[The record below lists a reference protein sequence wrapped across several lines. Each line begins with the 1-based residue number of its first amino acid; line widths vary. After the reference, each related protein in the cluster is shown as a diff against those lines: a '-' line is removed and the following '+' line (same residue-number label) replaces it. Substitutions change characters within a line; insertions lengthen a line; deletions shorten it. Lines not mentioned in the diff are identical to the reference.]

1 MKKAP
6 LLILVLMMMWVS
18 WGKVMAMEIAPG
30 IYRTVLDNGLVLIVE
45 ENHRAP
51 VVAVQVWVKA
61 GSVYETD
68 KEAGITHLI
77 EHMIFKG
84 TKKRGPGQIAEAI
97 ESMGGSINAFT
108 SYDYTCYHVTGPR
121 EILDTAL
128 DVLSDAVFH
137 SVFDPKELER
147 EKQVVLEEM
156 RMREDQPAVALAEAI
171 MAKAYKKFPYRRP
184 IIGYPDT
191 VKSFTRK
198 DILKYMARRYRPCQM
213 AVVIVGDVDPE
224 EALAKAA
231 EYFGKAPK
239 KPIDQVKFPEE
250 PPKTAPEL
258 VTIDREV
265 QEGYFHIALPG
276 PNLLSPDAPVMD
288 VMAAIL
294 GQGES
299 SRLYRKLVRDEN
311 LAHTIS
317 AYSFT
322 PMGPGLFEVSGTA
335 APENLREVLKQAL
348 VEIFRL
354 KYEPVLP
361 EELEKAKV
369 MVAAGFVYSRETMQ
383 GEARKL
389 GTFEMI
395 AGDPLKAQAYYQAV
409 KKVSAEQIREAAEKY
424 FSKQAV
430 VAGLLAAGADKIISP
445 EELQNLVDEADLEAS
460 GVEPGS
466 TAWIVPTIRKK
477 LPNGLTVLITPQKDV
492 PTVAMTLIFPGGL
505 RYETKETN
513 GLFRTMTTCW
523 TRGTDK
529 YPAEVLA
536 TKVEAMGGEIKGFSG
551 RNTFGL
557 QAEFLADYF
566 SKALDLFAD
575 VTLHPAFSPAE
586 LDKARP
592 ELLAAIARQEDNPLQ
607 LALREF
613 YRLLFAPHPY
623 GLNILG
629 DPTVIQKLSSDDL
642 KKAYHRYV
650 RPDEGVLAIVGD
662 VDPEKT
668 LAMVKKLFGDW
679 KAPDIKPPQDKTPE
693 PLFEPRI
700 STISLDREQV
710 HIILGFRTVG
720 LSSPDRF
727 PLEVLNAILAGQGGR
742 LFKTLRD
749 QEALAYAVTS
759 FLTLGV
765 NTGGLGFYIA
775 TAPEKKKMALEG
787 LWREIARITQD
798 GATEQE
804 LERAKSWLIGRYQTG
819 LQTNSAQAMEQALN
833 EVLGL
838 GYNFGLRYVQKI
850 QDVTLEQV
858 QQVAQKYMQ
867 NQPYVL
873 VTVGP
878 TEP

>member
-1 MKKAP
+1 MKRHI
-6 LLILVLMMMWVS
+6 LIFLVVLASVL
-18 WGKVMAMEIAPG
+18 WGKAMAMEIAPG

-84 TKKRGPGQIAEAI
+84 TKKRGPGEIATLI

-108 SYDYTCYHVTGPR
+108 SYDYTCYHVTGPK

-128 DVLSDAVFH
+128 DVLSDAVFN

-156 RMREDQPAVALAEAI
+156 RMREDQPSVALAEAV
-171 MAKAYKKFPYRRP
+171 MNKAYQKFPYRRP
-184 IIGYPDT
+184 IIGYPET
-191 VKSFTRK
+191 VKSFTRQ

-213 AVVIVGDVDPE
+213 AVVIVGDLDPE
-224 EALAKAA
+224 STLAKAA
-231 EYFGKAPK
+231 EFFGHYGK
-239 KPIDQVKFPEE
+239 KPPEEVKFPEE
-250 PPKTAPEL
+250 PPKTAAEL
-258 VTIDREV
+258 VTLNRDV
-265 QEGYFHIALPG
+265 QEGYFQVALPG

-288 VMAAIL
+288 VIAAIL
-294 GQGES
+294 GEGES
-299 SRLYRKLVRDEN
+299 SRLYRKLVRNEN
-311 LAHTIS
+311 VAHTVS
-317 AYSFT
+317 AYDFT
-322 PMGPGLFEVSGTA
+322 PMGPGLFEVMGTA
-335 APENLREVLKQAL
+335 SPENLRAALKESL

-361 EELEKAKV
+361 EELKKAKV
-369 MVAAGFVYSRETMQ
+369 MVAADFVYSRETMQ

-389 GTFEMI
+389 GIFEML
-395 AGDPLKAQAYYQAV
+395 AQDPLKSRAYYEAV
-409 KKVSAEQIREAAEKY
+409 KKVTAEQIREVANKY
-424 FSKQAV
+424 FSKKAV
-430 VAGLLAAGADKIISP
+430 VAGLLAAGADKILTP
-445 EELQNLVDEADLEAS
+445 EEIQSLVDDADLQAS
-460 GVEPGS
+460 GIEPGS
-466 TAWIVPTIRKK
+466 NVWIVPTIRKK

-505 RYETKETN
+505 RYETKQTN

-523 TRGTDK
+523 TRGTDQ

-536 TKVEAMGGEIKGFSG
+536 TKVESMGGEIKGFAG

-566 SKALDLFAD
+566 ADALKLFAD
-575 VTLHPAFSPAE
+575 VTLHPTFSPEE
-586 LDKARP
+586 LAKARP
-592 ELLAAIARQEDNPLQ
+592 ELLAAISRQEDDPLQ
-607 LALREF
+607 LAIREF

-629 DPTVIQKLSSDDL
+629 DPKVIQSLTNTDL

-668 LAMVKKLFGDW
+668 MALLQKLFSSW
-679 KAPDIKPPQDKTPE
+679 KAPEVKPPQDKAPE

-700 STISLDREQV
+700 SSISLDREQV

-720 LSSPDRF
+720 ISSADRF
-727 PLEVLNAILAGQGGR
+727 PLEVLNAVLAGQGGR
-742 LFKTLRD
+742 LFKVLRD
-749 QEALAYAVTS
+749 QEALAYSVTS
-759 FLTLGV
+759 FLTFGV

-775 TAPEKKKMALEG
+775 TAPEKKKKALED
-787 LWREIARITQD
+787 LWREIARISQE
-798 GATEQE
+798 GASAQE
-804 LERAKSWLIGRYQTG
+804 LERAKSWLIGHYQTG

-838 GYNFGLRYVQKI
+838 GYNFGLRYIQKI
-850 QDVTLEQV
+850 QDITPEQV
-858 QQVAQKYMQ
+858 QQVAQKYLQ

-878 TEP
+878 GGP

>member
-1 MKKAP
+1 
-6 LLILVLMMMWVS
+6 
-18 WGKVMAMEIAPG
+18 MAIEIAPG
-30 IYRTVLDNGLVLIVE
+30 LYRTVLDNGLVIIVE

-84 TKKRGPGQIAEAI
+84 TKKRGPGEIASII

-121 EILDTAL
+121 DILDTAL
-128 DVLSDAVFH
+128 DVLSDAIFN
-137 SVFDPKELER
+137 SVFDPQELKR
-147 EKQVVLEEM
+147 EKKVVLEEM
-156 RMREDQPAVALAEAI
+156 RMREDRPAVALAEAI
-171 MAKAYKKFPYRRP
+171 MAKAYLRFPYRRP

-198 DILKYMARRYRPCQM
+198 DILNYMARRYRPCQI
-213 AVVIVGDVDPE
+213 AVVIVGDVDAE
-224 EALAKAA
+224 TAMAKAA
-231 EYFGKAPK
+231 EFFGKPQK
-239 KPIDQVKFPEE
+239 EPPDKVKFPKE
-250 PPKTAPEL
+250 PPKEAPSL
-258 VTIDREV
+258 VTLNREV
-265 QEGYFHIALPG
+265 QEGYFHLALPG
-276 PNLLSPDAPVMD
+276 PNLLAKDAPVMD
-288 VMAAIL
+288 VMAALL

-299 SRLYRKLVRDEN
+299 SRLYRRLVREEN

-317 AYSFT
+317 AYTFT

-335 APENLREVLKQAL
+335 SPENLRQVLKEAL

-409 KKVSAEQIREAAEKY
+409 KAVTIEDIREAAQKY
-424 FSKQAV
+424 FSPKAV
-430 VAGLLAAGADKIISP
+430 VAGLLASGASDLLSQ
-445 EELQNLVDEADLEAS
+445 EDLEQLVEEADLEAS

-466 TAWIVPTIRKK
+466 AAWIVPTVRKK
-477 LPNGLTVLITPQKDV
+477 LANGLTVLITPQKDV

-505 RYETKETN
+505 RFETKETN
-513 GLFRTMTTCW
+513 GLFRTMTACW
-523 TRGTDK
+523 TKGTDK
-529 YPAEVLA
+529 YTAEVLA
-536 TKVEAMGGEIKGFSG
+536 AKVEAMGGRIEGFSG

-557 QAEFLADYF
+557 EANFLSEYFQEGLSLLADI
-566 SKALDLFAD
+566 A
-575 VTLHPAFSPAE
+575 LHPAFSSEE
-586 LDKARP
+586 LNKARP
-592 ELLAAIARQEDNPLQ
+592 ELLAALARQEDEPLS
-607 LALREF
+607 LALKEF
-613 YRLLFAPHPY
+613 YRLLFSPHPY

-629 DPTVIQKLSSDDL
+629 DAEVIQNLTAEDL
-642 KKAYHRYV
+642 KKAYRKYV

-662 VDPEKT
+662 VDEKKAFA
-668 LAMVKKLFGDW
+668 LVERLFGAW
-679 KAPDIKPPQDKTPE
+679 KAPETNPPQDKEIE
-693 PLFEPRI
+693 PLLEPRI
-700 STISLDREQV
+700 STITLDREQD
-710 HIILGFRTVG
+710 HLILGFRTVG
-720 LSSPDRF
+720 LSNPDRF

-749 QEALAYAVTS
+749 QEALAYSVTS
-759 FLTLGV
+759 FLTFGV

-775 TAPEKKKMALEG
+775 TAPQKKRLALAG
-787 LWREIARITQD
+787 LWREIARIN
-798 GATEQE
+798 QE
-804 LERAKSWLIGRYQTG
+804 GVSQEELARAKSWLVGRYQTG

-838 GYNFGLRYVQKI
+838 GYNFGVRYVQKI
-850 QDVTLEQV
+850 QDVEVKDV
-858 QQVAQKYMQ
+858 QAVAQKYLQ
-867 NQPYVL
+867 NKPYVL

-878 TEP
+878 EP

>member
-1 MKKAP
+1 MFKKLS
-6 LLILVLMMMWVS
+6 LLLVFFLGLW
-18 WGKVMAMEIAPG
+18 WGQTMAMEIAPG
-30 IYRTVLDNGLVLIVE
+30 LYRTVLDNGLTIIVE

-84 TKKRGPGQIAEAI
+84 TKKRGPGEIASLI
-97 ESMGGSINAFT
+97 ESMGGNINAFT

-121 EILDTAL
+121 DILDTAL
-128 DVLSDAVFH
+128 DVLSDAIFH
-137 SVFDPKELER
+137 SVFDPQELER
-147 EKQVVLEEM
+147 EKKVVLEEM
-156 RMREDQPAVALAEAI
+156 RMREDRPAVALAEAI
-171 MAKAYKKFPYRRP
+171 MTKAYLRFPYRRP

-198 DILKYMARRYRPCQM
+198 DILNYMARRYRPCQI
-213 AVVIVGDVDPE
+213 AVVIVGDVDAE
-224 EALAKAA
+224 TAMAKAA
-231 EYFGKAPK
+231 EFFGKPPK
-239 KPIDQVKFPEE
+239 EPPDKVKFPEE
-250 PPKTAPEL
+250 PPKEAPSL
-258 VTIDREV
+258 ITLNREV
-265 QEGYFHIALPG
+265 QEGYFHLALPG
-276 PNLLSPDAPVMD
+276 PNLMDKDAPVMD
-288 VMAAIL
+288 VMAALL

-299 SRLYRKLVRDEN
+299 SRLYRRLIREEN

-317 AYSFT
+317 AYTFT

-335 APENLREVLKQAL
+335 SPENLRQVLKEAL

-361 EELEKAKV
+361 EELKKAKV

-409 KKVSAEQIREAAEKY
+409 KAVTNEDIREAAQKY
-424 FSKQAV
+424 FSPKAV
-430 VAGLLAAGADKIISP
+430 VAGLLASQAS
-445 EELQNLVDEADLEAS
+445 ELLSQEDLEQLVEEADLEAS

-466 TAWIVPTIRKK
+466 ATWIVPTVRKK
-477 LPNGLTVLITPQKDV
+477 LANGLTVLITPQKDV

-505 RYETKETN
+505 RFETKETN
-513 GLFRTMTTCW
+513 GLFRTMTACW
-523 TRGTDK
+523 TKGTDK
-529 YPAEVLA
+529 YTAEVLA
-536 TKVEAMGGEIKGFSG
+536 ARVESMGGRMEGFSG

-557 QAEFLADYF
+557 EASFLSEYFQEGLSLLADV
-566 SKALDLFAD
+566 A
-575 VTLHPAFSPAE
+575 LHPTFAPEE
-586 LDKARP
+586 LDKVRP
-592 ELLAAIARQEDNPLQ
+592 ELLAALARQEDEPLS
-607 LALREF
+607 LALKEF
-613 YRLLFAPHPY
+613 YRLLFSPHPY
-623 GLNILG
+623 GLNVLG
-629 DPTVIQKLSSDDL
+629 DAEVIQHLMAEDL
-642 KKAYHRYV
+642 KKAYRKYA

-662 VDPEKT
+662 VDEKKAFA
-668 LAMVKKLFGDW
+668 LVEKLFGNW
-679 KAPDIKPPQDKTPE
+679 KAPETTPPKDKEVE
-693 PLFEPRI
+693 PLLEPRI
-700 STISLDREQV
+700 STITLDREQD

-720 LSSPDRF
+720 LSNPDRF

-749 QEALAYAVTS
+749 QEALAYSVTS
-759 FLTLGV
+759 FLTFGV

-775 TAPEKKKMALEG
+775 TAPKKKRLALAG
-787 LWREIARITQD
+787 LWREIARIN
-798 GATEQE
+798 QE
-804 LERAKSWLIGRYQTG
+804 GVSQEELARAKSWLVGRYQTG

-838 GYNFGLRYVQKI
+838 GYNFGVRYVQKI
-850 QDVTLEQV
+850 QDVEAKDV
-858 QQVAQKYMQ
+858 QAVAQKYLQ
-867 NQPYVL
+867 NKPYVL

-878 TEP
+878 EP

>member
-1 MKKAP
+1 MYKK
-6 LLILVLMMMWVS
+6 LSLFLVLFLGLC
-18 WGKVMAMEIAPG
+18 WGQAMAIEIAPG
-30 IYRTVLDNGLVLIVE
+30 LYRTVLDNGLVIIVE

-84 TKKRGPGQIAEAI
+84 TKKRGPGEIASII

-121 EILDTAL
+121 DILDTAL
-128 DVLSDAVFH
+128 DVLSDAIFN
-137 SVFDPKELER
+137 SVFDPQELKR
-147 EKQVVLEEM
+147 EKKVVLEEM
-156 RMREDQPAVALAEAI
+156 RMREDRPAVALAEAI
-171 MAKAYKKFPYRRP
+171 MAKAYLRFPYRRP

-198 DILKYMARRYRPCQM
+198 DILNYMARRYRPCQI
-213 AVVIVGDVDPE
+213 AVVIVGDVDAE
-224 EALAKAA
+224 TAMAKAA
-231 EYFGKAPK
+231 EFFGKPQK
-239 KPIDQVKFPEE
+239 EPPDKVKFPKE
-250 PPKTAPEL
+250 PPKEAPSL
-258 VTIDREV
+258 VTLNREV
-265 QEGYFHIALPG
+265 QEGYFHLALPG
-276 PNLLSPDAPVMD
+276 PNLLAKDAPVMD
-288 VMAAIL
+288 VMAALL

-299 SRLYRKLVRDEN
+299 SRLYRRLVREEN

-317 AYSFT
+317 AYTFT

-335 APENLREVLKQAL
+335 SPENLRQVLKEAL

-409 KKVSAEQIREAAEKY
+409 KAVTIEDIREAAQKY
-424 FSKQAV
+424 FSPKAV
-430 VAGLLAAGADKIISP
+430 VAGLLASGASDLLSQ
-445 EELQNLVDEADLEAS
+445 EDLEQLVEEADLEAS

-466 TAWIVPTIRKK
+466 AAWIVPTVRKK
-477 LPNGLTVLITPQKDV
+477 LANGLTVLITPQKDV

-505 RYETKETN
+505 RFETKETN
-513 GLFRTMTTCW
+513 GLFRTMTACW
-523 TRGTDK
+523 TKGTDK
-529 YPAEVLA
+529 YTAEVLA
-536 TKVEAMGGEIKGFSG
+536 AKVEAMGGRIEGFSG

-557 QAEFLADYF
+557 EANFLSEYFQEGLSLLADI
-566 SKALDLFAD
+566 A
-575 VTLHPAFSPAE
+575 LHPAFSSEE
-586 LDKARP
+586 LNKARP
-592 ELLAAIARQEDNPLQ
+592 ELLAALARQEDEPLS
-607 LALREF
+607 LALKEF
-613 YRLLFAPHPY
+613 YRLLFSPHPY

-629 DPTVIQKLSSDDL
+629 DAEVIQNLTAEDL
-642 KKAYHRYV
+642 KKAYRKYV

-662 VDPEKT
+662 VDEKKAFA
-668 LAMVKKLFGDW
+668 LVERLFGAW
-679 KAPDIKPPQDKTPE
+679 KAPETNPPQDKEIE
-693 PLFEPRI
+693 PLLEPRI
-700 STISLDREQV
+700 STITLDREQD
-710 HIILGFRTVG
+710 HLILGFRTVG
-720 LSSPDRF
+720 LSNPDRF

-749 QEALAYAVTS
+749 QEALAYSVTS
-759 FLTLGV
+759 FLTFGV

-775 TAPEKKKMALEG
+775 TAPQKKRLALAG
-787 LWREIARITQD
+787 LWREIARIN
-798 GATEQE
+798 QE
-804 LERAKSWLIGRYQTG
+804 GVSQEELARAKSWLVGRYQTG

-838 GYNFGLRYVQKI
+838 GYNFGVRYVQKI
-850 QDVTLEQV
+850 QDVEVKDV
-858 QQVAQKYMQ
+858 QAVAQKYLQ
-867 NQPYVL
+867 NKPYVL

-878 TEP
+878 EP